1 MKYVVIILAA
11 LFTCTLA
18 DGQNLVGYNAAGI
31 RNYMAGNSSD
41 LRNVK
46 VTNDLFRYLKYTDYS
61 DNQTILFFLSADS
74 VCRNIRMIYDPSLR
88 KNKIMELNSSYK
100 RIDESKWLDN
110 RDGKEF
116 LVEMFDEQ
124 WSLVVTIGPKQ

>member
-18 DGQNLVGYNAAGI
+18 GGQNLVGYDATGI
-31 RNYMAGNSSD
+31 RNYMAQNSSD

-46 VTNDLFRYLKYTDYS
+46 VTNDLFRYLKYTDSS

-74 VCRNIRMIYDPSLR
+74 VCRNIRMIYDPSLK
-88 KNKIMELNSSYK
+88 KNKIIELNSSYK

-116 LVEMFDEQ
+116 LVEMSDEQ